1 MTALDDAAYE
11 NDDDPVKANLLRELI
26 CQLWWGDLLGVSH
39 TDEDQH
45 EYFAM
50 KKLDEVIELVVKIRM
65 AWINS
70 CQSEQA
76 RNVARRRLEELE
88 GDMSDEELKSC
99 HNYYM
104 NSLVWMNEE
113 KRAEYERLKHEQH
126 LLLKLKTRRTAMG
139 AGNSSFPLART

>member
-1 MTALDDAAYE
+1 
-11 NDDDPVKANLLRELI
+11 
-26 CQLWWGDLLGVSH
+26 
-39 TDEDQH
+39 
-45 EYFAM
+45 
-50 KKLDEVIELVVKIRM
+50 
-65 AWINS
+65 
-70 CQSEQA
+70 
-76 RNVARRRLEELE
+76 
-88 GDMSDEELKSC
+88 MSDEELKSC